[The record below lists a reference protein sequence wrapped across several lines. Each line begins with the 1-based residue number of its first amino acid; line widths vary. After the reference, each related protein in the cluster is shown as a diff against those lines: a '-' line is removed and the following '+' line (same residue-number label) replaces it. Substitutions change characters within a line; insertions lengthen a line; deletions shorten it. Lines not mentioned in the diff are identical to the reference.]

1 MHILVSN
8 DDGYQ
13 APGLLCLAAALKE
26 LAEITVV
33 APDRDRSGASNSLS
47 LKNPLYVTRHD
58 NGFHSVEAR
67 RPTVSTLPSPAC
79 WSASRTWWS
88 RESTADRTWATT

>member
-13 APGLLCLAAALKE
+13 APGLQCLAAALSK
-26 LAEITVV
+26 LAEVTVV

-47 LKNPLYVTRHD
+47 LKNPLYVTHHDD
-58 NGFHSVEAR
+58 NGFYSVR
-67 RPTVSTLPSPAC
+67 RPDRLCS
-79 WSASRTWWS
+79 SRHHRVTGAGAGYGGFRHQPRS
-88 RESTADRTWATT
+88 